1 MKAKVAYM
9 GMFAC
14 LAMILSYVESL
25 IPFYFGIPGMKLGLT
40 NLVVLVVLYFVGEK
54 EALGINLLRILLVGF
69 LFGNGFS
76 ICYSLA
82 GGILSFVAMILF
94 KKIPG
99 IHLMLVSAAGGI
111 FHNVGQLL
119 VAAIIVSNWNLLY
132 YFPFLLVGGVLSG
145 SIIGLLSG
153 LVLKRL
159 QPITSIQKE

>member
-9 GMFAC
+9 GMFTC
-14 LAMILSYVESL
+14 LAMILAYVESL
-25 IPFYFGIPGMKLGLT
+25 IPFYFGIPGMKLGMT
-40 NLVVLVVLYFVGEK
+40 NLVVLAVLYFVGEK
-54 EALGINLLRILLVGF
+54 EAFGINILRILLVGF

-119 VAAIIVSNWNLLY
+119 VAALIVSNWNLLY
-132 YFPFLLVGGVLSG
+132 YFPFLLAGGIISG
-145 SIIGLLSG
+145 SLIGLLGG
-153 LVLKRL
+153 LVLARL
-159 QPITSIQKE
+159 KPITSIQKE